1 MGREAFEIKGDCFLD
16 VFFGLLEI
24 ASLTMASRQRRHM
37 SDKAAF
43 WSLFVENCIGKLRY
57 GFLHDFILDDL
68 AGRYFGL
75 TPASATQRKPMS
87 ADLKAAGMLASCTL
101 TLVGNCR

>member
-1 MGREAFEIKGDCFLD
+1 MSRKAFYIQGDCFDD

-43 WSLFVENCIGKLRY
+43 WSLFVENCAGKLRS
-57 GFLHDFILDDL
+57 GFLHDCILDDL
-68 AGRYFGL
+68 AEAA
-75 TPASATQRKPMS
+75 TSA
-87 ADLKAAGMLASCTL
+87 
-101 TLVGNCR
+101 